1 MEMKRLSNI
10 NRGTEYI
17 VNEKHGAEIEQK
29 KRPKRN
35 AKECAQRWSVW
46 NGIVRVRSGVCKF
59 VPKVWPENERER

>member
-35 AKECAQRWSVW
+35 AKECAQR
-46 NGIVRVRSGVCKF
+46 
-59 VPKVWPENERER
+59 